1 MMSPDMIAYETRKS
15 TRKAKRHKSVPYVFS
30 DSELAD
36 MNGGDVNAFKHIPL
50 LGNHVPNGWT
60 LVRSHFVDA
69 TGIGDESE
77 PALTQ
82 KAMAKIINE
91 NGNHGWGLGEWGQF
105 QVYINE
111 YARTR

>member
-15 TRKAKRHKSVPYVFS
+15 TRKAKRHKSVPYVFTEKEVTKL
-30 DSELAD
+30 SE
-36 MNGGDVNAFKHIPL
+36 GDVSAFKHIPL
-50 LGNHVPNGWT
+50 LGEHVPNGWT

-69 TGIGDESE
+69 SGVGLESE
-77 PALTQ
+77 PAMTQ
-82 KAMAKIINE
+82 KAFARIVAANDI
-91 NGNHGWGLGEWGQF
+91 HGWGLGEWGQF